1 MPEKIHKCL
10 RIITINLCD
19 EYPKNKITLL
29 NEWIKILSNIKA
41 DILFFQEIKYYYL
54 EKLVN
59 VLDLKILNINNFE
72 ETCVLIN
79 PRKLVILD
87 NNLVTL
93 KSNTEPIYVSCLHL
107 DDIPSLPEYMNNLNN
122 MMYKYSSKILPLNVK
137 QDNIMKLSSDNR
149 LPILKKELK
158 KAQKF
163 HKNIITG
170 LDNILKLCAKHRLP
184 KLKKD
189 LNKAKK
195 FNRAI
200 IAGDFNEPSHLNLD
214 KINAPVSL
222 EFEKNGFIDSY
233 RSVNKIKNI
242 TNFGYT
248 WPAGVLYGEEPLQRI
263 DMIYTKNFKVLNSV
277 IYGGENNSKWIS
289 DHKMVITDIQ
299 V

>member
-1 MPEKIHKCL
+1 MSKKIQQSL

-19 EYPKNKITLL
+19 EYPKKKITLL
-29 NEWIKILSNIKA
+29 NEWIRILSNIKA
-41 DILFFQEIKYYYL
+41 DILFFQEIKYYDI

-59 VLDLKILNINNFE
+59 VLNLKILNINNYE

-93 KSNTEPIYVSCLHL
+93 KSNTEQIYVSCLHL

-122 MMYKYSSKILPLNVK
+122 MMYKYNSEILPLNVK

-149 LPILKKELK
+149 LPILKKS
-158 KAQKF
+158 QKF

-189 LNKAKK
+189 LKKAKK
-195 FNRAI
+195 FNKAI

-233 RSVNKIKNI
+233 QSVNKIKNI

-248 WPAGVLYGEEPLQRI
+248 WPAGVLYAEEPHQRI